1 MSIQPKA
8 QMADPRKLRPNPWN
22 TNVVDAAN
30 ETKLEESLK
39 KFGMF
44 KPVIVRELPTG
55 ELEILGGEHRAGA
68 AVRLGIKDI
77 PIMNLGPI
85 GDAEAKKIGLVDNG
99 RYGNDDS
106 LQLAALLKELG
117 DIEDLASFMPYSDQD
132 FNNIMDAADIDLD
145 DLASLPELDPAS
157 KPAPLLSAPPT
168 HTMMRFKVP
177 IEDAERIGE
186 LINHVIKV
194 QGLSGS
200 DSLTNAGD
208 ALVHLL
214 TGIEGD
220 E

>member
-8 QMADPRKLRPNPWN
+8 QTADPRKLRPNPWN

-30 ETKLEESLK
+30 ESKLEESLK

-77 PIMNLGPI
+77 PIMNLGPL

-99 RYGNDDS
+99 RYGNDDT

-117 DIEDLASFMPYSDQD
+117 DIEDLTSFMPYSDQD
-132 FNNIMDAADIDLD
+132 FNNIIDAAEIDLD
-145 DLASLPELDPAS
+145 DLEALPELDPAS
-157 KPAPLLSAPPT
+157 KPTPLPTAPAT

-177 IEDAERIGE
+177 MEDAERIGE

-214 TGIEGD
+214 TGIE

>member
-30 ETKLEESLK
+30 EAKLEESLK

-85 GDAEAKKIGLVDNG
+85 PDAEAKKIGLVDNG

-117 DIEDLASFMPYSDQD
+117 DIDDLASFMPYSDQD

>member
-30 ETKLEESLK
+30 EAKLEESLK

-55 ELEILGGEHRAGA
+55 EMEILGGEHRAGA

-77 PIMNLGPI
+77 PIMNLGPL

-99 RYGNDDS
+99 RYGNDDT

-117 DIEDLASFMPYSDQD
+117 DIDDLASFMPYSDQD
-132 FNNIMDAADIDLD
+132 FNNIIEAADIDLD
-145 DLASLPELDPAS
+145 DLTALPELDPSA
-157 KPAPLLSAPPT
+157 KPAPLLAAPPT

-186 LINHVIKV
+186 LINHVIKI

-214 TGIEGD
+214 TGIEG

>member
-1 MSIQPKA
+1 MSMQPKA

-30 ETKLEESLK
+30 EAKLEESLK

-85 GDAEAKKIGLVDNG
+85 PDAEAKKIGLVDNG

-117 DIEDLASFMPYSDQD
+117 DIDDLASFMPYSDQD
-132 FNNIMDAADIDLD
+132 FNNIMEAAEINLD
-145 DLASLPELDPAS
+145 DLEALPALDPSAA
-157 KPAPLLSAPPT
+157 PTPLLSAPPT
-168 HTMMRFKVP
+168 HTIMRFKVP

-186 LINHVIKV
+186 LINHVIKI

-214 TGIEGD
+214 TGIDAE
-220 E
+220 

>member
-30 ETKLEESLK
+30 EAKLEESLK

-85 GDAEAKKIGLVDNG
+85 PDAEAKKIGLVDNG

-117 DIEDLASFMPYSDQD
+117 DIDDLASFMPYSDQD
-132 FNNIMDAADIDLD
+132 FNNIMEAAEINLD
-145 DLASLPELDPAS
+145 DL
-157 KPAPLLSAPPT
+157 
-168 HTMMRFKVP
+168 
-177 IEDAERIGE
+177 
-186 LINHVIKV
+186 
-194 QGLSGS
+194 
-200 DSLTNAGD
+200 
-208 ALVHLL
+208 
-214 TGIEGD
+214 EGD
-220 E
+220 YSDGDFSGDIPSADDVLTDLQDLKLKTKSFRVYFSFRF

>member
-30 ETKLEESLK
+30 EAKLEESLK

-85 GDAEAKKIGLVDNG
+85 PDAEAKKIGLVDNG
-99 RYGNDDS
+99 RYGNDDT

-132 FNNIMDAADIDLD
+132 FSNIIDSAEINLD
-145 DLASLPELDPAS
+145 DLEALPALDPSAA
-157 KPAPLLSAPPT
+157 PALPLSAPST
-168 HTMMRFKVP
+168 HTIMRFKVP

-186 LINHVIKV
+186 LINYVIKI

-214 TGIEGD
+214 TGIDAE
-220 E
+220 

>member
-30 ETKLEESLK
+30 EAKLEESLK

-55 ELEILGGEHRAGA
+55 DLEILGGEHRAGA

-85 GDAEAKKIGLVDNG
+85 PDAEAKKIGLVDNG
-99 RYGNDDS
+99 RYGNDDT

-132 FNNIMDAADIDLD
+132 FSNIIDSAEINLD
-145 DLASLPELDPAS
+145 DLEALPELDPVA
-157 KPAPLLSAPPT
+157 KPTPLPTAPQT
-168 HTMMRFKVP
+168 HTIMRFKVP

-194 QGLSGS
+194 QGLTGS

-214 TGIEGD
+214 TGIED

>member
-30 ETKLEESLK
+30 EAKLEESLK

-77 PIMNLGPI
+77 PIMNLGPVP
-85 GDAEAKKIGLVDNG
+85 DAEAKKIGLVDNG

-117 DIEDLASFMPYSDQD
+117 DIDDLASFMPYSDQD
-132 FNNIMDAADIDLD
+132 FNNIMEAAEINLD
-145 DLASLPELDPAS
+145 DLEALPALDPSAT
-157 KPAPLLSAPPT
+157 PAPLLSAPPT
-168 HTMMRFKVP
+168 HTIMRFKVP

-214 TGIEGD
+214 TGIDAE
-220 E
+220 

>member
-30 ETKLEESLK
+30 EAKLEESLK

-55 ELEILGGEHRAGA
+55 DLEILGGEHRAGA

-85 GDAEAKKIGLVDNG
+85 PDAEAKKIGLVDNG
-99 RYGNDDS
+99 RYGNDDT

-132 FNNIMDAADIDLD
+132 FSNIIDSAEINLD
-145 DLASLPELDPAS
+145 DLEALPELDPVA
-157 KPAPLLSAPPT
+157 KPTSLPTAPQT
-168 HTMMRFKVP
+168 HTIMRFKVP

-194 QGLSGS
+194 QGLTGS

-214 TGIEGD
+214 TGIEG

>member
-30 ETKLEESLK
+30 EAKLEESLR

-85 GDAEAKKIGLVDNG
+85 PDAEAKKIGLVDNG

-117 DIEDLASFMPYSDQD
+117 DIDDLASFMPYSDQD
-132 FNNIMDAADIDLD
+132 FNNIMDAAEINLD
-145 DLASLPELDPAS
+145 DLEALPALDTTAA
-157 KPAPLLSAPPT
+157 PAPLLSAPPT
-168 HTMMRFKVP
+168 HTIMRFKVP

-186 LINHVIKV
+186 LINHVIKI

-214 TGIEGD
+214 TGIDAE
-220 E
+220 

>member
-30 ETKLEESLK
+30 EAKLEESLK

-55 ELEILGGEHRAGA
+55 DLEILGGEHRAGA

-85 GDAEAKKIGLVDNG
+85 PDAEAKKIGLVDNG
-99 RYGNDDS
+99 RYGNDDT

-132 FNNIMDAADIDLD
+132 FSNIIDSAEINLD
-145 DLASLPELDPAS
+145 DLEALPELDPVA
-157 KPAPLLSAPPT
+157 KPTPLPTAPQT
-168 HTMMRFKVP
+168 HTIMRFKVP

-194 QGLSGS
+194 QGLTGS

-214 TGIEGD
+214 TGIEG

>member
-1 MSIQPKA
+1 MSMQPKA
-8 QMADPRKLRPNPWN
+8 QTADPRKLRPNPWN

-30 ETKLEESLK
+30 EAKLEESLR

-85 GDAEAKKIGLVDNG
+85 PDAEAKKIGLVDNG

-117 DIEDLASFMPYSDQD
+117 DIDDLASFMPYSDQD
-132 FNNIMDAADIDLD
+132 FNNIMDAAEINLD
-145 DLASLPELDPAS
+145 DLEALPALDTTAA
-157 KPAPLLSAPPT
+157 PAPLLSAPPT
-168 HTMMRFKVP
+168 HTIMRFKVP

-186 LINHVIKV
+186 LINHVIKI

-214 TGIEGD
+214 TGIDAE
-220 E
+220 

>member
-30 ETKLEESLK
+30 EAKLEESLK

-55 ELEILGGEHRAGA
+55 DLEILGGEHRAGA

-77 PIMNLGPI
+77 PIMNLGPL

-99 RYGNDDS
+99 RYGNDDT

-117 DIEDLASFMPYSDQD
+117 DIEDLASFMPFSDQD
-132 FNNIMDAADIDLD
+132 FSNIIDSAEIDLD
-145 DLASLPELDPAS
+145 DLEALPELDPAS
-157 KPAPLLSAPPT
+157 KPAPLPTAPQT
-168 HTMMRFKVP
+168 HTIMRFKVP
-177 IEDAERIGE
+177 IEDAERLGE

-194 QGLSGS
+194 QGLTGS

-214 TGIEGD
+214 TGIEG

>member
-85 GDAEAKKIGLVDNG
+85 PDAEAKKIGLVDNG
-99 RYGNDDS
+99 RYGNDDT

-117 DIEDLASFMPYSDQD
+117 DIDDLAAFMPYTDQD
-132 FNNIMDAADIDLD
+132 FANIIDSADINLD
-145 DLASLPELDPAS
+145 DLEALPELDPSS

-214 TGIEGD
+214 TGIDAE
-220 E
+220 

>member
-1 MSIQPKA
+1 MSMQPKA
-8 QMADPRKLRPNPWN
+8 QTADPRKLRPNPWN

-30 ETKLEESLK
+30 EAKLEESLR

-85 GDAEAKKIGLVDNG
+85 PDAEAKKIGLVDNG
-99 RYGNDDS
+99 RYGNDDT

-132 FNNIMDAADIDLD
+132 FSNIIDSAEINLD
-145 DLASLPELDPAS
+145 DLEALPELDPVA
-157 KPAPLLSAPPT
+157 KPTPLPTAPQT
-168 HTMMRFKVP
+168 HTIMRFKVP

-194 QGLSGS
+194 QSLTGS

-214 TGIEGD
+214 TGIEG